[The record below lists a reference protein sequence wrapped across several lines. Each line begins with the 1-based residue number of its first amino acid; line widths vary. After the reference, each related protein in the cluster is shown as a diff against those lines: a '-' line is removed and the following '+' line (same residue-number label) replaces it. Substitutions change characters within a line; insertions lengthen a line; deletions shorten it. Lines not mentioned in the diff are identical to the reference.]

1 MLKLQTRGPP
11 ITIEKRTGVIRR
23 LGGMGGHYLYRLT
36 PPTAISLS
44 LSLSLLYDDDVTAQ
58 NLSPSHWFI
67 FCSVPSSGIGW
78 PYWNVVYFSEVS
90 PCFIVTTVTICLL
103 QAMNFNTHIITEWRG
118 EESSISRF
126 NLSPES
132 ANGAAH
138 SLADSPNGTDMRMGR
153 GGWDKSLCCPNSL
166 SLVLLGITCDHFV
179 CPLPVH
185 PFGQG

>member
-44 LSLSLLYDDDVTAQ
+44 LSPVWWRCDSLEFVSVALIYLL
-58 NLSPSHWFI
+58 LSPIKWYWMTILKFCVFFWSITMFYCDHCDHMFASSNEFQHTHYHW
-67 FCSVPSSGIGW
+67 VAGGGKQH
-78 PYWNVVYFSEVS
+78 FS
-90 PCFIVTTVTICLL
+90 FQFVTGVCKWGSA
-103 QAMNFNTHIITEWRG
+103 QF
-118 EESSISRF
+118 SRF
-126 NLSPES
+126 TQWNRHED
-132 ANGAAH
+132 G
-138 SLADSPNGTDMRMGR
+138 GR